1 MHFTATFR
9 ANPPPQA
16 AGMDVD
22 ELPAAGTRPD
32 RLVGVRPQDR
42 VQRHTVEHIVDSAP
56 VVPSLDAPVPL
67 MAEQLVDVL
76 SLVAEYETEMDRL
89 EDRILQGFPVSTADR
104 EAWRRWVNTSSSSG
118 SKRKRKKRRKRK
130 LPKAGFRP
138 GLRRGRLCDHAA
150 PGPAVLRRVR
160 GGASASVHRQYGGFQ
175 LLHRDRDALCKLCRR
190 PSSFS
195 WCSSWTRWTCPLL
208 YNDRCVGLTVQKSVE
223 VPQLQYFDRVVDVPA
238 AVHRQGLDVPVIS
251 QRCLRFS
258 SSAELDF
265 EAVKGFFG
273 AFCAIFSRS
282 SGYPEL
288 SARFQSRS
296 PRRRRVLRRRGLG
309 GGADAGS
316 FSQVSGHQFAQLVA
330 SLALVWILARVAI
343 HMG

>member
-1 MHFTATFR
+1 MSSPSWLSTRRRWTGSRIASSR
-9 ANPPPQA
+9 A
-16 AGMDVD
+16 
-22 ELPAAGTRPD
+22 
-32 RLVGVRPQDR
+32 
-42 VQRHTVEHIVDSAP
+42 S
-56 VVPSLDAPVPL
+56 
-67 MAEQLVDVL
+67 
-76 SLVAEYETEMDRL
+76 
-89 EDRILQGFPVSTADR
+89 PVSTADR

-175 LLHRDRDALCKLCRR
+175 LLHRDRDAQCKLCRR

-208 YNDRCVGLTVQKSVE
+208 YNDRCVGLTVQKTVE

-258 SSAELDF
+258 SSAELDY

-273 AFCAIFSRS
+273 AFCAIFRAPPVIRS
-282 SGYPEL
+282 
-288 SARFQSRS
+288 
-296 PRRRRVLRRRGLG
+296 
-309 GGADAGS
+309 
-316 FSQVSGHQFAQLVA
+316 
-330 SLALVWILARVAI
+330 
-343 HMG
+343 